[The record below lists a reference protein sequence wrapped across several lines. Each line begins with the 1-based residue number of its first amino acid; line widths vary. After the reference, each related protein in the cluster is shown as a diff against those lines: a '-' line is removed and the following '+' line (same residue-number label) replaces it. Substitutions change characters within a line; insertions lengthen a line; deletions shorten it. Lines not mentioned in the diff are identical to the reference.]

1 MILAAGGYAYAKYA
15 EWNRPGVQKA
25 GISWLRFLKEIRRWI
40 AQELQKHDV
49 ISDINTFLIIADL
62 RGLAI
67 RTKAGEYEIKGA
79 STPYEKMDMLA
90 TGYAYRR
97 ALTIPEGFT
106 QTQIGEACEQLEICT
121 REDFLQTCRD
131 NDVFTFAVAQAPG
144 GANAAVEGILY
155 PETYYFI
162 KDTPPIKV
170 FDRMR
175 NTFAAV
181 WDELMAEPEIAN
193 ATGLWWQS
201 DEYDPAVQQHRVII
215 MASLIEKRQRRM
227 KNVLWLPRHSQSAES
242 GYAFTDRCHNS
253 LCQR

>member
-1 MILAAGGYAYAKYA
+1 VILAAGGYAYAKYA
-15 EWNRPGVQKA
+15 EWNRPWGTEGRNFMV
-25 GISWLRFLKEIRRWI
+25 EIPEGKSARWI

-62 RGLAI
+62 RGIGDQL
-67 RTKAGEYEIKGA
+67 KAGEYEIKGA
-79 STPYEKMDMLA
+79 STPYEIMDMLA

-181 WDELMAEPEIAN
+181 WMN
-193 ATGLWWQS
+193 
-201 DEYDPAVQQHRVII
+201 
-215 MASLIEKRQRRM
+215 
-227 KNVLWLPRHSQSAES
+227 
-242 GYAFTDRCHNS
+242 
-253 LCQR
+253 